1 MLLNTNTKIMMSRN
15 YQDTDNLMLLKVKS
29 IFWSVASFFF
39 EYWIWYSRIFSLIIL
54 VKNWMSMICF
64 WMSIFLILFFVAM
77 ITETKIEGI
86 YA

>member
-77 ITETKIEGI
+77 IMETKIEGI

>member
-29 IFWSVASFFF
+29 ICWPLASFFF
-39 EYWIWYSRIFSLIIL
+39 EYCIRYSGIFSLIIL

-64 WMSIFLILFFVAM
+64 LMSIFLILFFVAM